1 MSWTVYI
8 IQAESGRLYTGIT
21 KDLERRF
28 KEHKEKPQGARFFRF
43 SSPEKVVYQES
54 QPNRSEATKR
64 EREIKRMTRKQKML
78 LVVQNKSFVV

>member
-43 SSPEKVVYQES
+43 SSPKKVVYQES

-64 EREIKRMTRKQKML
+64 ETEIKRMTRKQKML